1 MTTTSHEV
9 PGGFMTGRERRRRVL
24 VADDEKLIADT
35 LAQIL
40 NARGFDAKAA
50 YSGEQALEMA
60 PFVNPDVLIADVI
73 MGGMN
78 GVDTAIS
85 IKKIFPRCRV
95 ILCSGQVT
103 SELLVQKAEEQGYRF
118 DLLFKPVHPRFL
130 LDRLD
135 WMWRADGAA

>member
-1 MTTTSHEV
+1 
-9 PGGFMTGRERRRRVL
+9 MTGRERRRRVL
-24 VADDEKLIADT
+24 VADDERLIADT
-35 LAQIL
+35 LVQIL
-40 NARGFDAKAA
+40 NASGFDAEAA
-50 YSGEQALEMA
+50 YSGEQAVEMA

-78 GVDTAIS
+78 GVDAAIA
-85 IKKIFPRCRV
+85 IKKVLPRCKV
-95 ILCSGQVT
+95 ILCSGQIT
-103 SELLVQKAEEQGYRF
+103 SELLVRKGEDQGYRF

>member
-1 MTTTSHEV
+1 
-9 PGGFMTGRERRRRVL
+9 MTGRERLRRVL

-40 NARGFDAKAA
+40 NASGFDAQAA

-60 PFVNPDVLIADVI
+60 AFVNPDVLIADVV

-85 IKKIFPRCRV
+85 IRKILPRCKV

-103 SELLVQKAEEQGYRF
+103 SEVLVNKAEEQGYKF
-118 DLLFKPVHPRFL
+118 DLLFKPVHPRLL
-130 LDRLD
+130 LDRLN
-135 WMWRADGAA
+135 WMWQADGAA